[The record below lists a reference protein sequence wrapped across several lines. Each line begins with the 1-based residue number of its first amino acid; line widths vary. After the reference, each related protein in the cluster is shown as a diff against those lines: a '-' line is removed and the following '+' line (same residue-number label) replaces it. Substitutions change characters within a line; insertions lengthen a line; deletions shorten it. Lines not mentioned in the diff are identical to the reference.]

1 MDFLLTSAANG
12 QTVSLHPGAT
22 GELRLPESP
31 TTGYRWTLESA
42 PPNLTIGEEDFTPFA
57 PAPFAPAPGGGGERR
72 WSIQAVSPGS
82 GALALKRWREW
93 EGEASVIERFQV
105 TLAITP

>member
-1 MDFLLTSAANG
+1 MDVLLTSADNG
-12 QTVSLHPGAT
+12 QMVSFPQGAS

-42 PPNLTIGEEDFTPFA
+42 PPNLTLGEGEFTPVQ
-57 PAPFAPAPGGGGERR
+57 PTPGGGGERR
-72 WSIQAVSPGS
+72 WPFQARSHGV
-82 GALALKRWREW
+82 ATLALKRWRDW

-105 TLAITP
+105 TLRITP